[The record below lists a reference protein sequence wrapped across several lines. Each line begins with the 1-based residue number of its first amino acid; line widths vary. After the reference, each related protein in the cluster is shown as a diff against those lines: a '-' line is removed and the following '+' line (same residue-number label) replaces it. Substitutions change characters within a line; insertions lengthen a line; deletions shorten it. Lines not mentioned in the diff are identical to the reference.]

1 MKRKYFYILTIIL
14 LITLGTYTL
23 WAHHSK
29 ENNKYDLTTEILT
42 QSAGWKN
49 VTDMSKYVMTVE
61 NFAGA
66 WVAAKDSDFNI
77 PGFQDNISD
86 EFTFIASN
94 WEAKNT
100 NGKVVMYKGEVVDA
114 QNVLPEHVRMICTIA
129 YYNEQVCLARIY
141 PIWEDIFGDGFS
153 LNDLASIDVK
163 RLSWPITAERADIQ
177 KDLDYVKATLS
188 K

>member
-1 MKRKYFYILTIIL
+1 MKRKYFAIIIL
-14 LITLGTYTL
+14 LVILGTYTL

-29 ENNKYDLTTEILT
+29 ENDKYDLTTEILT

-61 NFAGA
+61 NFTGA

-77 PGFQDNISD
+77 PGFQDNIST
-86 EFTFIASN
+86 EFTFAAGN
-94 WEAKNT
+94 WETQNT
-100 NGKVVMYKGEVVDA
+100 NGKVVMYKGEVVDL
-114 QNVLPEHVRMICTIA
+114 QNVLPENVRMICTIA

-141 PIWEDIFGDGFS
+141 PIWEDIFGNEFS

-177 KDLDYVKATLS
+177 KDLDYVKDTLS